1 MTNFNMIDRN
11 ENLPGYFSSS
21 WPVECGGNRRQK
33 SYQGSLNAKGSSPK
47 VQTLSSDKWNV
58 MVIKREKGEYFLG
71 GTMPYFF
78 GPEPYGWLQ
87 KFNPISLETLAESP
101 KLPCGGHVWCGA
113 IAAHQN
119 GNIIKVNGNFMHSLS
134 ANCELLEEK
143 KLPKD
148 RAHNGLLVLSDG
160 SIVTKDCRLE
170 NQGNSFITRLDPD
183 TLELIDEP
191 FPLPEGSMGR
201 IASELNN
208 LGEFIYVPG
217 IEKILKIK
225 VNKTSLELDE
235 SWAPK
240 YRSINGSQ
248 GLAWDGCISDGNI
261 WIMDNGDIQ
270 SVRDIYGEEP
280 NGRFDEFKSLS
291 WRSPA
296 PWKGKQRLIKIDL
309 LTEELDFIEPFQ
321 KEGGGII
328 APPVNIPES
337 KICIAWD
344 SINGS
349 IACIDTSQ
357 NSMKVSWLKNFRPT
371 MQPVVFPESNELV
384 INHYE
389 NGEDH
394 IIVLD
399 LTNGELLSKVGL
411 DSRLANGM
419 FLTPGDNR
427 DIFYCSTGAFSRISW
442 S

>member
-248 GLAWDGCISDGNI
+248 GLAWDGCISD
-261 WIMDNGDIQ
+261 
-270 SVRDIYGEEP
+270 
-280 NGRFDEFKSLS
+280 
-291 WRSPA
+291 
-296 PWKGKQRLIKIDL
+296 
-309 LTEELDFIEPFQ
+309 
-321 KEGGGII
+321 
-328 APPVNIPES
+328 
-337 KICIAWD
+337 
-344 SINGS
+344 
-349 IACIDTSQ
+349 
-357 NSMKVSWLKNFRPT
+357 
-371 MQPVVFPESNELV
+371 
-384 INHYE
+384 
-389 NGEDH
+389 
-394 IIVLD
+394 
-399 LTNGELLSKVGL
+399 
-411 DSRLANGM
+411 
-419 FLTPGDNR
+419 
-427 DIFYCSTGAFSRISW
+427 
-442 S
+442 

>member
-1 MTNFNMIDRN
+1 
-11 ENLPGYFSSS
+11 
-21 WPVECGGNRRQK
+21 
-33 SYQGSLNAKGSSPK
+33 
-47 VQTLSSDKWNV
+47 
-58 MVIKREKGEYFLG
+58 
-71 GTMPYFF
+71 
-78 GPEPYGWLQ
+78 
-87 KFNPISLETLAESP
+87 
-101 KLPCGGHVWCGA
+101 
-113 IAAHQN
+113 
-119 GNIIKVNGNFMHSLS
+119 MHSLS

-183 TLELIDEP
+183 SLELIDEP

-309 LTEELDFIEPFQ
+309 LTEKLDFIEPFQ

-349 IACIDTSQ
+349 IAGIDTSQ
-357 NSMKVSWLKNFRPT
+357 NSLKVSWLKNFRPT

>member
-1 MTNFNMIDRN
+1 MNIF
-11 ENLPGYFSSS
+11 
-21 WPVECGGNRRQK
+21 WVEQC
-33 SYQGSLNAKGSSPK
+33 L
-47 VQTLSSDKWNV
+47 
-58 MVIKREKGEYFLG
+58 I
-71 GTMPYFF
+71 FF

-183 TLELIDEP
+183 SLELIDEP

-270 SVRDIYGEEP
+270 SVRDIYGEKP

-349 IACIDTSQ
+349 IAGIDTSQ
-357 NSMKVSWLKNFRPT
+357 NSLKVSWLKNFRPT